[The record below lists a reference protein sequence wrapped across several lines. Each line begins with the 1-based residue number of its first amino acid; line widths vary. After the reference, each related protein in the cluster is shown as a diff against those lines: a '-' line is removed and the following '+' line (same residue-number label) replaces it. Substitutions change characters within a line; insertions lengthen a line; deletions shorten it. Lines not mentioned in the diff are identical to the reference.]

1 MPHQDAEFYR
11 LVAAAG
17 YVTPLSGVTETK
29 LRRLIQL
36 VRAEAQAEP
45 PTRAPAFRG
54 LDALIRRS
62 LGDAV

>member
-1 MPHQDAEFYR
+1 MTSSDAEFYR

-17 YVTPLSGVTETK
+17 YDTPLSGATETK

-36 VRAEAQAEP
+36 VRAEAQAAP
-45 PTRAPAFRG
+45 PTRTPVFRG